1 MLIHGSTLCL
11 QVKSLLARSV
21 NLENEAVQA
30 RQRQGSAEKGVGSGQ
45 PTYPAVVLR
54 KQCTHHV
61 SWSHRHAHTGQA
73 EDVHRSASGM
83 DNLAIHV
90 QGFACATHPR
100 VRDVFKSATR
110 KGSDPVTNSDMTVE
124 LQSLSTQLYYMLVMM
139 LSDQAL
145 EISLQ
150 KELVPKCGA
159 SCSGV
164 RTWRW
169 YQIRSNVAIAAEAT
183 VR

>member
-1 MLIHGSTLCL
+1 
-11 QVKSLLARSV
+11 
-21 NLENEAVQA
+21 
-30 RQRQGSAEKGVGSGQ
+30 
-45 PTYPAVVLR
+45 
-54 KQCTHHV
+54 
-61 SWSHRHAHTGQA
+61 
-73 EDVHRSASGM
+73 M

-145 EISLQ
+145 EILSRRSWCRSVVQVAL
-150 KELVPKCGA
+150 
-159 SCSGV
+159 GV